1 LPPAVV
7 SDICFHEATRTLY
20 AGTHGRSMY
29 SVVMPETPTGVG
41 PIAGAG
47 AASALEL
54 GAPAPNPARA
64 EVRVAL
70 ALSRESRVDASVHD
84 VTGRRVRR
92 LESRELPAGKHTLAW
107 DRADDSGAAVA
118 AGVYFLRVESGA
130 LAASRK
136 ITVVD

>member
-1 LPPAVV
+1 
-7 SDICFHEATRTLY
+7 
-20 AGTHGRSMY
+20 MY
-29 SVVMPETPTGVG
+29 SVVAPASPTGVG
-41 PIAGAG
+41 PIAGDGAG
-47 AASALEL
+47 AALEL
-54 GAPAPNPARA
+54 GAPSPNPARA

-70 ALSRESRVDASVHD
+70 ALARGGRVDASVHD

-92 LESRELPAGKHTLAW
+92 LDSRELASGKHTLAW

-136 ITVVD
+136 ITLVD